1 MASWFLSTGMPFL
14 VIANKLDKV
23 KKSERQGN
31 LNVIRQTLLLPDE
44 VPVIPFS
51 AEKGDGRDGV
61 VDLIQQA
68 VSNAPEGE
76 EK

>member
-51 AEKGDGRDGV
+51 AEKGDGRDEV
-61 VDLIQQA
+61 VGLIQQA
-68 VSNAPEGE
+68 ASNAPEGE